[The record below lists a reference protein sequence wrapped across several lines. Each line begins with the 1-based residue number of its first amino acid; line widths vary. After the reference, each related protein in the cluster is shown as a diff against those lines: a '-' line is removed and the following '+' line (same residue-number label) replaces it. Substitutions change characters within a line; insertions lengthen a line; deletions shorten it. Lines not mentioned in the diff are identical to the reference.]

1 MSFTP
6 EQLARLS
13 QTPHM
18 DLMLE
23 RGRARQ
29 ANDNTLDQQLA
40 PYEHQAFAREYV
52 GQYPMSGALGVGAA
66 VPLYQLSKLLGIAP
80 ESNGAP
86 TQASLQQLLSGYQG
100 IGEGLQGALTK
111 AFRTAGTDTVK

>member
-1 MSFTP
+1 MNFTP

-13 QTPHM
+13 QTPHS
-18 DLMLE
+18 DLMLQ
-23 RGRARQ
+23 RGLARQ
-29 ANDNTLDQQLA
+29 SNNTPLDQQLA
-40 PYEHQAFAREYV
+40 PFEHQAFAREYV
-52 GQYPMSGALGVGAA
+52 GAYPISGTLGIGAA
-66 VPLYQLSKLLGIAP
+66 IPLYQLSKLLGIAP

-86 TQASLQQLLSGYQG
+86 TQASLQQLLSGYQR